1 MPYGERLT
9 TDLESVATAIVD
21 SAYQGHVALGPGLL
35 ESVYVACLAHELTLR
50 GFRVR
55 REVQV
60 PIAYK
65 GLQLDTGF
73 RIDLL
78 VEDAIV
84 VEAKSVLDIHPVF
97 KSQLLT
103 HLRLADK
110 RLGFLINFNTKFIKD
125 GITRVAN

>member
-1 MPYGERLT
+1 MPYGERLAG
-9 TDLESVATAIVD
+9 DLERVATAVVD
-21 SAYQGHVALGPGLL
+21 SAYTVHVALGPGLL
-35 ESVYVACLAHELTLR
+35 ESVYVACLAHELSLR

-55 REVQV
+55 REVPV
-60 PIAYK
+60 PLAYK
-65 GLQLDTGF
+65 GLQFDSGF

-84 VEAKSVLDIHPVF
+84 VEAKSVLDMQPVF

-103 HLRLADK
+103 HLKLADK